1 MLLYFEAPLAMPAV
15 LTGLRT
21 GLTLSIIGAVVGE
34 FILGDQGLGG
44 LLTIARS
51 NFDTPLVFA
60 TLFMLMLLASSL
72 YGVAR
77 FIEAHLLR
85 ILGE

>member
-1 MLLYFEAPLAMPAV
+1 MPSV

-21 GLTLSIIGAVVGE
+21 SLTLSIIGAVVGE

-60 TLFMLMLLASSL
+60 TLFMLMLMASAM

-77 FIEAHLLR
+77 LIEGRVLR
-85 ILGE
+85 SLEG